1 MGKKGHATRCTSK
14 YGVRGQQTM
23 GLPFGMIF
31 ALFLIVIFIVVAFV
45 GIKSFLSFGRTSSVG
60 LFYQE
65 LQDAVD
71 DAWRGQSSSSHFDID
86 LPSKIDRIC
95 FANLSAMVTN
105 KGEDYEFI
113 KDFYVY
119 EANVFLIPPGK
130 GEGMEWKLINHLD
143 ISKIIESKNPYC
155 VNVEEGLTIKKDFYD
170 KLVWV
175 E

>member
-1 MGKKGHATRCTSK
+1 MKLSKIKMITSN
-14 YGVRGQQTM
+14 YGTRGQQTM

-31 ALFLIVIFIVVAFV
+31 AIFLIVIFIVVTFV

-65 LQDAVD
+65 LQGAVD
-71 DAWRGQSSSSHFDID
+71 DAWRGQSSSSHFKID
-86 LPSKIDRIC
+86 LPSEIDKIC
-95 FANLSAMVTN
+95 FANLSATITN
-105 KGEDYEFI
+105 EEDYEFI

-119 EANVFLIPPGK
+119 EANVFLIPPGA

-143 ISKIIESKNPYC
+143 ISKIIETRNPYC
-155 VNVEEGLTIKKDFYD
+155 VNVEDGLTIKKDFYD